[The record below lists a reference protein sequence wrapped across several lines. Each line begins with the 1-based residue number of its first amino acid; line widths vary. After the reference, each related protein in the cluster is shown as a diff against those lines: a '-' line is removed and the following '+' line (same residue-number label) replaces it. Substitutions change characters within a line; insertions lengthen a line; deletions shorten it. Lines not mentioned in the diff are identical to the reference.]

1 MAAPGPQ
8 SFLRAE
14 NVSRVVQALRLH
26 GPLAQVEIAERTG
39 LAAATVS
46 SIVQELRE
54 SRVVQVEHGVRSGR
68 RAQRVSLA
76 PEEGVAVGLDFDHRH
91 LRVAVADLAH
101 RILAE
106 RSVALGRDEP
116 ASAGIALAGQEVEL
130 ALGQAGVARE
140 LIVGVGMGLPG
151 PIDRAT
157 GAVGSSAILP
167 GWVGVPA
174 AEAMTAA
181 LGLPVLVDNDANLG
195 ALGELTWGAGQGHRD
210 VVYVK
215 VSTGVGAGL
224 VLDGRLYRGGTGTAG
239 ELGHISVDEAGPICR
254 CGNRGCL
261 EVLVGADAIVELL
274 RRSRPTVG
282 DIHDV
287 LRLAAGGDPG
297 SRRALGDTGRVI
309 GAALANVTNLL
320 NPTLVLVGG
329 EIAGAGEIVLGPL
342 RDALQRGSVQ
352 REPIPVQASVLGER
366 AEVLGAV
373 ALVLSSA
380 ALRRRGSSRTPRPE
394 STPRRRRAPRSSGA
408 NVPEEETDPRA
419 DDARQA
425 G

>member
-1 MAAPGPQ
+1 MAATGPQ

-46 SIVQELRE
+46 SIVQELRQN
-54 SRVVQVEHGVRSGR
+54 RVVLVEHGVRSGR

-76 PEEGVAVGLDFDHRH
+76 PEEGVAIGLDFDHRH
-91 LRVAVADLAH
+91 LRVVVADLAH

-106 RSVALGRDEP
+106 RTVALGRDEP
-116 ASAGIALAGQEVEL
+116 ASTGIALAREE
-130 ALGQAGVARE
+130 VARALE
-140 LIVGVGMGLPG
+140 QARVVRDLIVGVGMGLPG
-151 PIDRAT
+151 PIDRTT

-174 AEAMTAA
+174 AEAMTEA

-239 ELGHISVDEAGPICR
+239 ELGHISVDEDGPICR

-274 RRSRPTVG
+274 RRSRPAVR

-287 LRLAAGGDPG
+287 LAWAAEGDPG
-297 SRRALGDTGRVI
+297 SRRALADTGRVI

-329 EIAGAGEIVLGPL
+329 EVAAAGETVLGPL

-380 ALRRRGSSRTPRPE
+380 ALRARGSSRARPVAGA
-394 STPRRRRAPRSSGA
+394 TRRRQSPRSSGA
-408 NVPEEETDPRA
+408 DTPAEDAAGGEG
-419 DDARQA
+419 ARQA
-425 G
+425 S